1 MSWTYNDEVMDRY
14 QNPVKNGRMDDC
26 DIKID
31 EASTTCGDKVVLYIK
46 TNGNKIEDMRW
57 EGEGC
62 ILSVVSTDLF
72 CENSI
77 GKDIR
82 SIKEID
88 DLAFVENFP
97 IKISPGRINC
107 VLLPLRAFRRG
118 AKEK

>member
-1 MSWTYNDEVMDRY
+1 MDRY
-14 QNPVKNGRMDDC
+14 QNPVKYGKMDNY

-46 TNGNKIEDMRW
+46 TDGKKIEDIRW

-72 CENSI
+72 CENSV
-77 GKDIR
+77 GKEIK
-82 SIKEID
+82 SIKEQD
-88 DLAFVENFP
+88 DLAFIESFP
-97 IKISPGRINC
+97 VKISPGRINC
-107 VLLPLRAFRRG
+107 VMLPLRAFRRG